1 MRWIWRRRRS
11 WIVGTTA
18 MVAGMIVS
26 LGLLATVR
34 QSHTSALPALR
45 RVRVFGTTL
54 WVPPTW
60 RKSMS
65 ANARLQSQTI
75 TFTSRIGQL
84 TLTRCRFMGFLP
96 LVGNVPRGAFLSE
109 KNGPYVISWRWPS
122 TYIAETSLPSGA
134 GLTLQMTQMHR
145 SDGAAALIRRMLTR
159 VRFPVPLTVTQAVA
173 GLRRSPVTQTATLTQ
188 RILDREGRYRAW
200 LFVSGAPLGDM
211 SAWTPSYLFRT
222 TNGGTTW
229 QLIDYACSGEFGVC
243 PPPGHRHFLGQA
255 TPVVL
260 KFLSPSVGI
269 LAQPNRIAPSLKVYR
284 TTDGGLQWTTHSYP
298 LPNLPNLSS
307 TAPPPQITE
316 TATGRLTITIA
327 VHEPSNSAQSMPVT
341 YGSTNQGRTWHPV
354 PSTEITPS
362 G

>member
-1 MRWIWRRRRS
+1 
-11 WIVGTTA
+11 
-18 MVAGMIVS
+18 MIVS
-26 LGLLATVR
+26 LGLIATVS
-34 QSHTSALPALR
+34 QSRTLVVPALR
-45 RVRVFGTTL
+45 RVRVLGATV

-75 TFTSRIGQL
+75 TFSSRIGQL
-84 TLTRCRFMGFLP
+84 TLTRYRFMGFLP

-109 KNGPYVISWRWPS
+109 KNGPYVISWHLTTVEHP
-122 TYIAETSLPSGA
+122 TYVAETTFPSGT

-145 SDGAAALIRRMLTR
+145 SDGAATLIRRMLAR

-188 RILDREGRYRAW
+188 RLLDRKGRNRAW

-211 SAWTPSYLFRT
+211 SAWTPSYLFMT

-260 KFLSPSVGI
+260 RFLSPSVGI
-269 LAQPNRIAPSLKVYR
+269 LAQANRIAPILYIYR

-327 VHEPSNSAQSMPVT
+327 VHEPSSSAQSMPVT
-341 YGSTNQGRTWHPV
+341 YGSTNQGRTWHAL